1 MDQEKDLAQ
10 RKKEAAERAKQLA
23 RERLAAKQA
32 AEQTQPA
39 AGRGSLPTDEANA
52 DAAPPTGPIKEAPR
66 TELPASAEDLAS
78 AKKRAAEEARARA
91 AELRRQREA
100 ANDGAATGDDLE
112 AAKRKAAEEA
122 RARAAEL
129 RRQREAAATGAA
141 TGDDLEAAKRKA
153 AEEARAKAAELRRQ
167 REAANDGAA
176 TGDDLE
182 AAKRKAAEE
191 ARARAAELRRQR
203 EAAATGAATGDDLEA
218 AKRKAAEEARAKA
231 AELRRQREAANDG
244 AADEDLE
251 LAKKKAA
258 AAAKAKAAAAAKARA
273 AAMAKQQ
280 GDASE
285 DDELAKQKAAAA
297 AKAKAAAAAR
307 AKAKAAD
314 ADGGTEQP
322 PSPSPND
329 PLLEKYV
336 RIIREHLGPDV
347 LEDAYINRL
356 AKDVPTLV
364 VKKEAY
370 YKIAE
375 LLKGHEQ
382 LRFDYLSELHGTDF
396 ETHMEVYVHL
406 YSYPNRQPAALKV
419 KIERDNPEIDS
430 LVPLWP
436 GANWPECEA
445 YDLLGIRF
453 RGHPNL
459 IRIFLGE
466 QWVGHPLRKDYEPY
480 DAEV

>member
-1 MDQEKDLAQ
+1 
-10 RKKEAAERAKQLA
+10 
-23 RERLAAKQA
+23 
-32 AEQTQPA
+32 
-39 AGRGSLPTDEANA
+39 
-52 DAAPPTGPIKEAPR
+52 TGGA
-66 TELPASAEDLAS
+66 TEEDLAA
-78 AKKRAAEEARARA
+78 AKK
-91 AELRRQREA
+91 
-100 ANDGAATGDDLE
+100 
-112 AAKRKAAEEA
+112 
-122 RARAAEL
+122 
-129 RRQREAAATGAA
+129 
-141 TGDDLEAAKRKA
+141 KA

-167 REAANDGAA
+167 REAAAA
-176 TGDDLE
+176 GGTTEEDLE
-182 AAKRKAAEE
+182 LAKKKAAAAAK
-191 ARARAAELRRQR
+191 
-203 EAAATGAATGDDLEA
+203 
-218 AKRKAAEEARAKA
+218 AKA
-231 AELRRQREAANDG
+231 AALAKQKAA
-244 AADEDLE
+244 AAGSDDE

-280 GDASE
+280 GDGAG
-285 DDELAKQKAAAA
+285 DDDTAKQKAAAA

-307 AKAKAAD
+307 AKAKAAG
-314 ADGGTEQP
+314 ARGGTEQP
-322 PSPSPND
+322 SSPSPND
-329 PLLEKYV
+329 PLLQKYV
-336 RIIREHLGPDV
+336 RVIEEHLGPDV

-364 VKKEAY
+364 VNKEAY
-370 YKIAE
+370 YKVAE
-375 LLKGHEQ
+375 FLKYNEQ

-396 ETHMEVYVHL
+396 QTHMEVYVHL
-406 YSYPNRQPAALKV
+406 YSYPKRQPVALKV
-419 KIERDNPEIDS
+419 KIDRDNPEIDS